1 MSSNSFVYSAN
12 GDYKSMKQKKSNR
25 VIEHMAVSI
34 GNKNSQKD
42 TTIVK
47 EATNIQEQLS
57 KSAVIKGM
65 TELLSSVVN
74 EVSNENKAELNK
86 LITLNTTLNFEN
98 ISAEGDI
105 NFIGIDVT
113 TKLDTNEVNDVT
125 QKIQTKVQNDIS
137 KKLKE
142 KIANV
147 VDSMKKVQDSDLAT
161 ANQATNL
168 GETMSNIAGTVGDT
182 VSNVLSASIG
192 NSTRSEKTNITDTT
206 LNKQLKLNEDFTLEK
221 NDKISSEIKNALS
234 SKNVAAAAN
243 KTNNNTNFNVKNAST
258 KGSFNVKDLKVLT
271 SIKQVLNQTFNQTVL
286 QDISTQILNDY
297 DRNVNNM
304 IKNAEEQSKKTQTTS
319 TSGDIYAAGVAG
331 KQVLEG
337 VATAAVGVG
346 EGLSTAAEG
355 VGTGVATAAV
365 GVGEGISTAAKGMA
379 VVWVAIAI
387 VLIVGGLIFAYL
399 QMQGKAPSIKFG
411 KKR

>member
-25 VIEHMAVSI
+25 VIEHMSVSI

-147 VDSMKKVQDSDLAT
+147 VDSMKKVQASDLAT
-161 ANQATNL
+161 ANQGTNL

-192 NSTRSEKTNITDTT
+192 NSTKSEKTNITDTT

-234 SKNVAAAAN
+234 SKNIANAAN

-304 IKNAEEQSKKTQTTS
+304 IKNAEEESKKTQTTS

-379 VVWVAIAI
+379 VVWIAIAI

-399 QMQGKAPSIKFG
+399 QMQGKAPKFG